1 MLSNDCYIS
10 TIVLVISIHGITPCG
25 FDGEWLKLIK
35 VGRKE
40 TLSLNQQRQH

>member
-1 MLSNDCYIS
+1 MLSNDFYIS
-10 TIVLVISIHGITPCG
+10 TIILVISIHGITPRG

-40 TLSLNQQRQH
+40 TLSLNQKRQH